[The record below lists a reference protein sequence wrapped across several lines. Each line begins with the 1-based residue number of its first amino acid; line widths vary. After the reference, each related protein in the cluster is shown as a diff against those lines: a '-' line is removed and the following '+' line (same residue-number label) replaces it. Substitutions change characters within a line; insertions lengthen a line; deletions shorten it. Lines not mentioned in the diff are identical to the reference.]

1 MTDTLAADTGA
12 QQLDAKID
20 GNCTKKLFSGI

>member
-1 MTDTLAADTGA
+1 MTDTLADTGA